1 MAGPGTQTVT
11 ITSCGTSASI
21 DLDPNM
27 KLTVMQVTVNAG
39 SSGSNAVQF
48 SLDDPSAAASTM
60 TWANL
65 SSAIL
70 SSNADGIG
78 ATFAVLSPI
87 SAVRL
92 SAVTTSTTGGVFSGT
107 TTLKVLQSVTG

>member
-11 ITSCGTSASI
+11 ITSCGASSII

-39 SSGSNAVQF
+39 SCGTNAVQF
-48 SLDDPSAAASTM
+48 SLDDPSAANATM

-92 SAVTTSTTGGVFSGT
+92 TAATTSSVAAAFSGI